1 MRADNRTEKS
11 NKKKKRKKKR
21 YFLRLLI
28 ILAICI
34 GAFCLAHIEHFD
46 LDGITVA
53 GNKEISDEEIIKLSE
68 IKKGESVFD
77 AHTNA
82 AERKIKKNLYIQ
94 DVKVKRKLPNMIEI
108 VVEERTGK
116 AQFANG
122 KKFVIIDNEGKV
134 LEISKEEKN
143 VTFVENV
150 TVKKAKE
157 DKKIEVNE
165 TDIYDKAIAIIV
177 AAEVGDI
184 YFKRIVI
191 EGKDVTLYVYDTLTC
206 KGEYQ
211 DIMKAIESGAIKAV
225 LFDLYQKGKEK
236 GVITV
241 GSNNYC
247 SFTPKK

>member
-28 ILAICI
+28 VLAICI
-34 GAFCLAHIEHFD
+34 GAYFLAHIDYFD
-46 LDGITVA
+46 LDGLTVA
-53 GNKEISDEEIIKLSE
+53 GNKEITDETIIKLSE
-68 IKKGESVFD
+68 IKVGESVFD

-82 AERKIKKNLYIQ
+82 AERKIKKNLYIEK
-94 DVKVKRKLPNMIEI
+94 VKVKRKLPNIIEI
-108 VVEERTGK
+108 VVEERAGK
-116 AQFANG
+116 AQFVKG
-122 KKFVIIDNEGKV
+122 KKFVITDNEGKV
-134 LEISKEEKN
+134 LEISKEEKK
-143 VTFVENV
+143 VTMVDNV

-157 DKKIEVNE
+157 DKTIEVNE
-165 TDIYDKAIAIIV
+165 TDVYNNAIAIIV
-177 AAEVGDI
+177 AAEEGDI

-191 EGKDVTLYVYDTLTC
+191 EGKNVKLYVYDTLICEGKYTN
-206 KGEYQ
+206 
-211 DIMKAIESGAIKAV
+211 IMKAIESGAIKAV
-225 LFDLYQKGKEK
+225 LFDLYQQGKEK